1 MTARTL
7 EAPPG
12 RWTGGRVVVALVI
25 VGLLAMWGYV
35 LFLAF
40 GPGRQPPPDQLS
52 DPTFGRD
59 AQAVCEATH
68 DQVATLPPAVQAQ
81 SAVERAEIIA
91 MANAQ
96 FSAMVDD
103 LEPLAP
109 AGEEGEVVAAWVAD
123 WRTYLADREAY
134 AEALRTDPDARLYVT
149 AQGPRAGHRVH
160 RRLRRRQPHAGVRHA
175 HRRVT

>member
-1 MTARTL
+1 MTTPTLDAPAR
-7 EAPPG
+7 
-12 RWTGGRVVVALVI
+12 RWTPGRVVVALVI
-25 VGLLAMWGYV
+25 VALVAMWGYV

-52 DPTFGRD
+52 DPAFGRN
-59 AQAVCEATH
+59 AQAVCEAAH

-81 SAVERAEIIA
+81 SAAERAEIIA
-91 MANAQ
+91 LANAQ

-109 AGEEGEVVAAWVAD
+109 AGEDGDIVAAWIAD

-134 AEALRTDPDARLYVT
+134 ADALRTDPEARLYVT
-149 AQGPRAGHRVH
+149 ARDREQITEYLDAFAADNHMPACATPIDV
-160 RRLRRRQPHAGVRHA
+160 
-175 HRRVT
+175 

>member
-1 MTARTL
+1 MTAPAL
-7 EAPPG
+7 DAPPRGWTPG
-12 RWTGGRVVVALVI
+12 RIAVVVVVVAMV
-25 VGLLAMWGYV
+25 AMWGYV

-52 DPTFGRD
+52 DPAFGRE

-81 SAVERAEIIA
+81 SAAERAEIISL
-91 MANAQ
+91 ANAQ

-109 AGEEGEVVAAWVAD
+109 AGEEGDVVAAWIAD
-123 WRTYLADREAY
+123 CRTYLADREAF
-134 AEALRTDPDARLYVT
+134 AEALRADPEARLYVT
-149 AQGPRAGHRVH
+149 ARDREQITEYIDAFAADNHMPACATPIDV
-160 RRLRRRQPHAGVRHA
+160 
-175 HRRVT
+175 